1 MKTSMELIIL
11 LREVK
16 SSVDKLLEKE
26 IIIESPTT
34 DVFVRDEEI
43 DDESI
48 VELMREMLSEEVKLG
63 EVQKE

>member
-1 MKTSMELIIL
+1 MELIIL